1 MEYAIVFLKNV
12 LKKNIPDLPKTIR
25 SRVVDAIH
33 DRLTVD
39 PLNLGKPLH
48 HSFKGHRRLR
58 VSDYRIIY
66 GVNTVKYVV
75 IIVAVGHRDTIY
87 EEALKIINTYTLQ

>member
-1 MEYAIVFLKNV
+1 MEYTIIFLRNV
-12 LKKNIPDLPKTIR
+12 LKKNLPDLPKTIR

-66 GVNTVKYVV
+66 SVNTVKHAVT
-75 IIVAVGHRDTIY
+75 IVAVGHRDTIY
-87 EEALKIINTYTLQ
+87 EEALKIIDTYTLQ